1 MSGTHR
7 SNAARVV
14 ISAIC
19 LCAFMLLAA
28 ASGESDSEK
37 RSRVEREYNLG
48 AGEFDRGV
56 SRFGSADA
64 FERTMKFAREE
75 GVSLDRAVAL
85 ISEFGSIEDYR
96 QAKSRNMNATAY
108 RQYKAQVDAC
118 RTDWHRCADN
128 AQLANNYREWSR
140 VVVECKAAAQASA
153 RFGDPE
159 FPWLPFGT
167 FLNGDS
173 YVKTGIVVAI
183 EPRAQF
189 FNGFGAKVNSRV
201 TCRYDL
207 SRMAVLDV
215 NVAGF

>member
-1 MSGTHR
+1 MFGEHR
-7 SNAARVV
+7 SNATRIF
-14 ISAIC
+14 ISAVC
-19 LCAFMLLAA
+19 LCVFMVLAA
-28 ASGESDSEK
+28 ASSESDSEK
-37 RSRVEREYNLG
+37 QSRVEREYNLTP
-48 AGEFDRGV
+48 GEFGRGV
-56 SRFGSADA
+56 SRFGSAGA
-64 FERTMKFAREE
+64 FERTLKFAREE

-96 QAKSRNMNATAY
+96 QAKSRNMNATSY
-108 RQYKAQVDAC
+108 RQYKAQVEAC
-118 RTDWHRCADN
+118 RLDWRHCADN
-128 AQLANNYREWSR
+128 AQLVNSYRDWSR
-140 VVVECKAAAQASA
+140 VVVECKSAAQASA

-167 FLNGDS
+167 FLNGNT
-173 YVKTGIVVAI
+173 YVNTGIAVAI

-207 SRMAVLDV
+207 NRMAVVEV